1 MYLISVEG
9 GDGSGKGEAVR
20 LLTEILAT
28 YPFTEV
34 CATHEPR
41 RHAEAGKRALAAV
54 QRGDLSPAEEAALF
68 AEDRLDHTTSWIL
81 PRLRQSAVV
90 VSDRNI
96 HSSLVYQGVVGELG
110 LDEVAALNEGAAVP
124 DLVVWVDCDP
134 ERAIR
139 RIQQGTL
146 RMTSDKQEY
155 FETTDIQRSIRAGF
169 ADLLSGAIA
178 PPPPFDAAVIAG
190 PILNEGG
197 LDELERALRRT
208 VREFMRQRP
217 APLNVDMDEVDLA
230 HIGRLVD
237 RMSAQQRL
245 PGLAQSE
252 ESVLH
257 GWLAGASPSTWM
269 ERAEASWPERS
280 ATERDVPGR
289 YTARSSWC
297 VLGTLSLMGGPCDVR
312 RLFHSLGPVRFLSK
326 RHVNRMVRWMIDE
339 GWIFRQQN
347 EVKFTEG
354 QMFRLSEDHLAQ
366 GRLAM
371 AMWPVR
377 ERLEGWRE
385 AHPRSAWSEA
395 LHHLIEEDAV
405 GMEAVLKRLSLLSS
419 GHVGCPVPEDLEQ
432 LEAWWRLEPPA

>member
-20 LLTEILAT
+20 LLTEILAS
-28 YPFTEV
+28 YPFSEV

-41 RHAEAGKRALAAV
+41 RHSDAGQRALAAV
-54 QRGDLSPAEEAALF
+54 QRGDLTPAEEAALF
-68 AEDRLDHTTSWIL
+68 AEDRRDHTTSWIL
-81 PRLRQSAVV
+81 PRLERSAVV

-96 HSSLVYQGVVGELG
+96 HSSLVYQGVVGQLG
-110 LDEVAALNEGAAVP
+110 LEEVALLNEGAAVP

-169 ADLLSGAIA
+169 ADLLSGAIT
-178 PPPPFDAAVIAG
+178 PPPPFDASVIAG

-197 LDELERALRRT
+197 LDELERALRKT

-217 APLNVDMDEVDLA
+217 TPLNVDQEAVDLR
-230 HIGRLVD
+230 HVSRLVD
-237 RMSAQQRL
+237 NMSAQQRL
-245 PGLAQSE
+245 PGLANE
-252 ESVLH
+252 DDSVLH
-257 GWLAGASPSTWM
+257 GWLSGASPSTWM
-269 ERAEASWPERS
+269 ERAEASWPANRASEN
-280 ATERDVPGR
+280 DVPR
-289 YTARSSWC
+289 RFTAHSSWS
-297 VLGTLSLMGGPCDVR
+297 VLGTLSLMGGASDVR

-326 RHVNRMVRWMIDE
+326 RHVNRLVRWLIDE

-354 QMFRLSEDHLAQ
+354 QMFRLSEDHMAQ
-366 GRLAM
+366 GRLAL
-371 AMWPVR
+371 ALWPLR
-377 ERLEGWRE
+377 GRLEAWRE
-385 AHPRSAWSEA
+385 AHPKAAWSGA
-395 LHHLIEEDAV
+395 MRALIEEDTSNMDVVMA
-405 GMEAVLKRLSLLSS
+405 RLNLLSS
-419 GHVGCPVPEDLEQ
+419 GHIGCPAPEDLDQ
-432 LEAWWRLEPPA
+432 LEAWWRLDPPS